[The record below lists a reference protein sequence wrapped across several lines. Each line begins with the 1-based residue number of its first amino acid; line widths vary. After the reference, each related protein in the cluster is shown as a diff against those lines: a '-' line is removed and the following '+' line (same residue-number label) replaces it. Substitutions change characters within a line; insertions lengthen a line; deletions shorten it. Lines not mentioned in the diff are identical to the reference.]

1 MTRPNHPQS
10 VLIVARDQ
18 VIAALLGL
26 LLETEGFRP
35 LFAREGE
42 RAEDAI
48 ARLRPPVVIV
58 LDGGLEQA
66 RSDLFFAK
74 AARAGARV
82 LLFAPPSPDASDAV
96 REIARSRRLPFL
108 ELPTDGATLARLVL
122 DAERGAT
129 G

>member
-1 MTRPNHPQS
+1 MTRPNHRQA
-10 VLIVARDQ
+10 VLIIARDQ
-18 VIAALLGL
+18 VIAALIGL
-26 LLETEGFRP
+26 LLETEGFEP

-66 RSDLFFAK
+66 RSDLFHAK

-82 LLFAPPSPDASDAV
+82 LLFAPPSPEESDVV
-96 REIARSRRLPFL
+96 RELARARSLPFL
-108 ELPTDGATLARLVL
+108 QLPTDGATLARLVSE
-122 DAERGAT
+122 AQRGAT